1 MNPNPSSNTPA
12 IAAPPP
18 GDIKHDPKKPFSP
31 SRSRRD
37 RNNLLWGMA
46 FLSPNILGFLAFTLV
61 PLVMSLGLAFS
72 NWDLRLHNMF
82 TDERVKFIGV
92 DHFIN
97 LFNDRNFYQYLGNTL
112 FFLLSLPIGIALA
125 LLGAVLLS
133 QDLTGGGRR
142 GRGLTTASLLGI
154 SVVMVT
160 SVVLLTLTG
169 MFTTALMIV
178 LAGLFGVILVG
189 GSIGGQTVYRTLFY
203 IPNFVSGVATILL
216 WKKLYNPIDGPINS
230 GLEAPLAAVGRTALA
245 MPPWLFP
252 VLSIALFSA
261 ALFLL
266 ARGVYRLR
274 SQHVDGD
281 IGFAGFILGSILLAL
296 PLLLAFLFWAPAS
309 WMGSVSIG
317 LLGLLIGFWI
327 FQTASRPV
335 QFKSK
340 TSEGIGGAI
349 MLGILTLAGASI
361 LIGLASVAR
370 NLPIIAGDTEGLTPP
385 LWLQTPFW
393 AKPAIMLMGLW
404 GAIGSQTMLLYLA
417 ALTNVPGELYEAAD
431 IDGAKRSQK
440 FWNVTWPQLAPTTF
454 FVFVMGIIGGLQAGF
469 EVARIMTQGGP
480 AGSTTTLAYFI
491 YAEGFETGRLGF
503 SSAVSWTMFI
513 LVLSVTLFNWKFGNK
528 YVND

>member
-1 MNPNPSSNTPA
+1 
-12 IAAPPP
+12 
-18 GDIKHDPKKPFSP
+18 
-31 SRSRRD
+31 
-37 RNNLLWGMA
+37 MA
-46 FLSPNILGFLAFTLV
+46 FLSPNILGFLAFTLI

-82 TDERVKFIGV
+82 TDERVKFVGI

-97 LFNDRNFYQYLGNTL
+97 LFTDRNFYQYLGNTL

-154 SVVMVT
+154 SLVMLT
-160 SVVLLTLTG
+160 SVVLLTMTG

-189 GSIGGQTVYRTLFY
+189 GSLGGQTVYRTLFY

-230 GLEAPLAAVGRTALA
+230 GLEEPLAAIGRSAVAL
-245 MPPWLFP
+245 PPWIFP
-252 VLSIALFSA
+252 ALSIALFSL
-261 ALFLL
+261 ALLLL

-281 IGFAGFILGSILLAL
+281 IGIAGYLLGSFLLAL
-296 PLLLAFLFWAPAS
+296 PLLLAFLYWAPAS
-309 WMGSVSIG
+309 WMSSVAIG
-317 LLGLLIGFWI
+317 LFGLLIGFWV
-327 FQTASRPV
+327 FQTASRPA

-340 TSEGIGGAI
+340 PSEGIGGAI

-361 LIGLASVAR
+361 LIGLASAAR
-370 NLPIIAGDTEGLTPP
+370 NLPLLAGDNEGLTPP

-513 LVLSVTLFNWKFGNK
+513 LVLAVTLFNWKFGNK